1 MAMSVV
7 HLRVNA
13 SLNKFR
19 RNAQSCVIFLLT
31 FYFLFFFISG
41 PAQGFLNSVPD
52 LGRKYPE
59 GIIPRERISGTF
71 NCQMSHLKFFRDA
84 NCSTGGNIKPT
95 KPGLHLQAT

>member
-31 FYFLFFFISG
+31 FYFLFFYLWPCSG
-41 PAQGFLNSVPD
+41 IPKLSARFG
-52 LGRKYPE
+52 E
-59 GIIPRERISGTF
+59 EIPR
-71 NCQMSHLKFFRDA
+71 RD
-84 NCSTGGNIKPT
+84 NPQGEDFWYI
-95 KPGLHLQAT
+95 